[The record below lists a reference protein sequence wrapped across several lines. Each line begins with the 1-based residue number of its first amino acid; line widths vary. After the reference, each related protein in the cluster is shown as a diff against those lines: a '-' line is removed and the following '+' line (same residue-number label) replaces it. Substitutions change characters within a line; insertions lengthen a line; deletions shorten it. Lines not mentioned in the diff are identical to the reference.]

1 MNGGAAGTGKVTGPD
16 PTDREQDRAPA
27 PGADREVAKEV
38 AVKSKVASGALL
50 FLLSVAPGITAQ
62 SLADRFPADA
72 LVYFHA
78 DTTKL
83 VDGAM
88 SLDLVKLLDEPQVRD
103 FLKPL
108 GEAVPVDGEGL
119 RRVIDSVPWR
129 RFVNGA
135 VEFAVR
141 GVHIELDGQGF
152 DVSPAH
158 PISARTLNRLIGA
171 STRYADGSKPNVSVS
186 LDFVAAIDVGEGFP
200 QFFDEHLKE
209 AHHLG
214 VDISSEPCKVAGRDA
229 LKIVIAPHQEMP
241 GQTVL
246 LVKDGKRWWF
256 GGSQSTLEQCLGAGT
271 HDTLASA
278 PAWRAFQA
286 QVTAGDPA
294 LVAWFD
300 VANAGRIF
308 ANCVPPIAKEEC
320 DLFGLS
326 CVESFGY
333 ASSYVEG
340 GVRDTFALTYNGAPT
355 GFLSLLDCCDG
366 GFKFLKTA
374 PADTGLYIGARVD
387 LAAFVEKLAKVTE
400 ELFPGSGAAFDK
412 GLVHAN
418 HELGMDLRKE
428 LLPAFGNEIGL
439 YLIPPG
445 RGSMLPDG
453 MVLLRIG
460 DRQQFEKVLER
471 GFTEASK
478 NGGIA
483 FNEMKSL
490 PEGVKGWTVVI
501 PDAPI
506 QPAMAISGDTLC
518 IAKDPLALKSA
529 LKSLKAGAGKS
540 AADNESLQR
549 GLTGAT
555 GAKTADGLSLLVF
568 LDLKRA
574 VELSYGFVP
583 MVAGQMQQ
591 ATDGKL
597 DPANLPEPD
606 VISRHFSAL
615 VIAGKSDAKG
625 LTLST
630 FTPTGVLPL
639 LAACGAGVAV
649 GQVHQPLPAT
659 FGAAT
664 PAPAGPRKARAAGT
678 KTAAPVKTEA
688 PTELGGPDTK
698 SPSKSRTLADLFA
711 GIEKATGAT
720 IDFPEDFGKKE
731 VTFAPRS
738 GDLATI
744 LKELSGVAGF
754 KYEIR
759 EVDGEKLVVVTGG

>member
-1 MNGGAAGTGKVTGPD
+1 
-16 PTDREQDRAPA
+16 
-27 PGADREVAKEV
+27 
-38 AVKSKVASGALL
+38 VKSKVASGALL
-50 FLLSVAPGITAQ
+50 FLLSVAPGVSAQ

-72 LVYFHA
+72 LLYFHA

-88 SLDLVKLLDEPQVRD
+88 NLDLVKLLDEPQVRD

-108 GEAVPVDGEGL
+108 GEAVPVDSEGL
-119 RRVIDSVPWR
+119 RRAIDVVPWR
-129 RFVNGA
+129 QFVNGT

-171 STRYADGSKPNVSVS
+171 GTRYADGSKPNVSVS

-200 QFFDEHLKE
+200 QFFDEHMKE
-209 AHHLG
+209 AGHLG
-214 VDISSEPCKVAGRDA
+214 VDLSSEPCKVAGRDA
-229 LKIVIAPHQEMP
+229 TQIKVAPHQDMP

-246 LVKDGKRWWF
+246 LVKDGKRWWL
-256 GGSQSTLEQCLGAGT
+256 GGSKPTLEQCLGSGT

-308 ANCVPPIAKEEC
+308 VNCVPPLAKEEC

-333 ASSYVEG
+333 ASSYAEG

-374 PADTGLYIGARVD
+374 PADTGLYVGARVD

-412 GLVHAN
+412 GLAQAN
-418 HELGMDLRKE
+418 QALGMDVRKE
-428 LLPAFGNEIGL
+428 LLAAFGNEIGL
-439 YLIPPG
+439 YLTAPG
-445 RGSMLPDG
+445 NGSMIPDG

-471 GFTEASK
+471 GFAEAGK
-478 NGGIA
+478 NGGLS

-529 LKSLKAGAGKS
+529 LKNLKAGAAKS

-549 GLTGAT
+549 GLAGAT

-574 VELSYGFVP
+574 IEIGYGFVP
-583 MVAGQMQQ
+583 MVAGHMQQ

-630 FTPTGVLPL
+630 FTPTGMLPL
-639 LAACGAGVAV
+639 LAAGGAGVAV
-649 GQVHQPLPAT
+649 QQVHRPVPGTIAT
-659 FGAAT
+659 AT
-664 PAPAGPRKARAAGT
+664 AAPAGPHKPRATGRKVVTPA
-678 KTAAPVKTEA
+678 KTEA

-698 SPSKSRTLADLFA
+698 APTKSRTLADLFA

-720 IDFPEDFGKKE
+720 IDFPEDLGKKE
-731 VTFAPRS
+731 VSYTPRS

-744 LKELSGVAGF
+744 LKELGGIAGF
-754 KYEIR
+754 KYEVR